1 MGYFPL
7 PELKGKP
14 NRIFVDGKTLNQI
27 AKESGIRLDTVQ
39 HRYSRGIRDYEG
51 LTKPSHIRV
60 EHEKTQRK
68 AYYVGTVVKRTPT
81 GLLDIAWGNG
91 KKERFKSNGYEYHRS
106 SGYCRTS
113 LYLEPYTEERGRQVI
128 QENKRKCMVGWLKE
142 FDYTKLSYE
151 EVEQVYT
158 LVAGLKNSPTL

>member
-68 AYYVGTVVKRTPT
+68 TYSIMSAGERVMERIWE
-81 GLLDIAWGNG
+81 LDIPLQTISDKTGISRSTIYAFLYNG
-91 KKERFKSNGYEYHRS
+91 TDLS
-106 SGYCRTS
+106 SMRLAKICSFLGLS
-113 LYLEPYTEERGRQVI
+113 
-128 QENKRKCMVGWLKE
+128 M
-142 FDYTKLSYE
+142 DY
-151 EVEQVYT
+151 VM
-158 LVAGLKNSPTL
+158 GLKREDN

>member
-7 PELKGKP
+7 PELKGKS

-51 LTKPSHIRV
+51 LTKPS
-60 EHEKTQRK
+60 
-68 AYYVGTVVKRTPT
+68 
-81 GLLDIAWGNG
+81 LLDIEWGNG

-106 SGYCRTS
+106 SGYGRTS
-113 LYLEPYTEERGRQVI
+113 LYLAPYTEERGRQVI

-151 EVEQVYT
+151 EAEQVYT
-158 LVAGLKNSPTL
+158 LVAGLKNS

>member
-14 NRIFVDGKTLNQI
+14 NRILVDGKTLNQI
-27 AKESGIRLDTVQ
+27 A
-39 HRYSRGIRDYEG
+39 
-51 LTKPSHIRV
+51 
-60 EHEKTQRK
+60 
-68 AYYVGTVVKRTPT
+68 T
-81 GLLDIAWGNG
+81 GLLDIEYGDG

-106 SGYCRTS
+106 SGYGRTS

-151 EVEQVYT
+151 EAEQVYT
-158 LVAGLKNSPTL
+158 LVAGLKNS

>member
-60 EHEKTQRK
+60 EHEKAQRK
-68 AYYVGTVVKRTPT
+68 IYNECWR
-81 GLLDIAWGNG
+81 
-91 KKERFKSNGYEYHRS
+91 ESNGEDLGA
-106 SGYCRTS
+106 GYTAPD
-113 LYLEPYTEERGRQVI
+113 YLR
-128 QENKRKCMVGWLKE
+128 
-142 FDYTKLSYE
+142 
-151 EVEQVYT
+151 
-158 LVAGLKNSPTL
+158 

>member
-60 EHEKTQRK
+60 EHEKAQK
-68 AYYVGTVVKRTPT
+68 N
-81 GLLDIAWGNG
+81 LLYNECWR
-91 KKERFKSNGYEYHRS
+91 ESNGEDLGA
-106 SGYCRTS
+106 GYTS
-113 LYLEPYTEERGRQVI
+113 PDYLR
-128 QENKRKCMVGWLKE
+128 
-142 FDYTKLSYE
+142 
-151 EVEQVYT
+151 
-158 LVAGLKNSPTL
+158 

>member
-14 NRIFVDGKTLNQI
+14 NRIFVEGKTLNQI

-60 EHEKTQRK
+60 EHEKAQRK
-68 AYYVGTVVKRTPT
+68 TYSIMSAGERVMERIWE
-81 GLLDIAWGNG
+81 LDIPLQTISDKTGISRSTIYAFLYNGTDLSSMRLAKGGRVLHGCTYSHSEDEWYYNG
-91 KKERFKSNGYEYHRS
+91 KPVSKPQIVR
-106 SGYCRTS
+106 
-113 LYLEPYTEERGRQVI
+113 
-128 QENKRKCMVGWLKE
+128 WW
-142 FDYTKLSYE
+142 YE
-151 EVEQVYT
+151 EDKIYEV
-158 LVAGLKNSPTL
+158 

>member
-39 HRYSRGIRDYEG
+39 HRYSR
-51 LTKPSHIRV
+51 
-60 EHEKTQRK
+60 
-68 AYYVGTVVKRTPT
+68 
-81 GLLDIAWGNG
+81 
-91 KKERFKSNGYEYHRS
+91 FKSNGYEYHRS
-106 SGYCRTS
+106 SGYGRTS
-113 LYLEPYTEERGRQVI
+113 LYLEPYTEERGKQVI

-151 EVEQVYT
+151 EAEQVYT
-158 LVAGLKNSPTL
+158 LVAGLKNS